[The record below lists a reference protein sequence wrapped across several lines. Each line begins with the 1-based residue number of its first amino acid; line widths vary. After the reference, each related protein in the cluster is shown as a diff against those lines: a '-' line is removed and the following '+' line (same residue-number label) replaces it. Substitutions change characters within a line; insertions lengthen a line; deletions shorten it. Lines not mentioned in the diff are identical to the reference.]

1 MQGRMRDEDEAD
13 EQRFDSEAV
22 EGLVRQRTKAVM
34 MVAMKMTTILEA
46 VMEIVMRMR
55 VSEVVMKVQVLYWRY

>member
-1 MQGRMRDEDEAD
+1 
-13 EQRFDSEAV
+13 
-22 EGLVRQRTKAVM
+22 M

-46 VMEIVMRMR
+46 VVEIVMRMR